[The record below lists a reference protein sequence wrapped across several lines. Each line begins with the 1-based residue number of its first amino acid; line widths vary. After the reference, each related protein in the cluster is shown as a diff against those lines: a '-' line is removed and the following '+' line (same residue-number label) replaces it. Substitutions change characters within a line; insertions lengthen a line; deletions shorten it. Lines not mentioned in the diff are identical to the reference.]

1 MSWYRGSIV
10 TDAEGIPR
18 VDYPIAFDRLLTKIR
33 QLEEDHSKLVSR
45 LDLKTNKLV
54 EGEFDLLIRRS
65 KLLKRQE
72 DYAVAFTV
80 VAKKLYGIDYLDKV
94 KESFSGLSFESLY
107 YSTAVEGNLKR
118 CLSHCTDR
126 VLSYDKERKILRK
139 LGQVIENSIVV
150 ARLYLDISNYILPT
164 LVLLEILDTPDVY
177 EVAFENY
184 PFWKHVKSKW
194 R

>member
-72 DYAVAFTV
+72 DYAVA
-80 VAKKLYGIDYLDKV
+80 KKLYGIDYLAKV
-94 KESFSGLSFESLY
+94 KESFSGLSFEGLY
-107 YSTAVEGNLKR
+107 YSTAVGGDLKGA
-118 CLSHCTDR
+118 LS
-126 VLSYDKERKILRK
+126 LS
-139 LGQVIENSIVV
+139 
-150 ARLYLDISNYILPT
+150 LYGSC
-164 LVLLEILDTPDVY
+164 
-177 EVAFENY
+177 F
-184 PFWKHVKSKW
+184 
-194 R
+194 